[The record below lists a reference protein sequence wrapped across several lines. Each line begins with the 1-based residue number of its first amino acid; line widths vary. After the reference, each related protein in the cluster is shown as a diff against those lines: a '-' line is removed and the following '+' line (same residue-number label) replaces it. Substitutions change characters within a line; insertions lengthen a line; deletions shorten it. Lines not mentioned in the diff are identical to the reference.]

1 MMTLLL
7 DVGHIVAVSSVTL
20 NVLYIQALLLMDLAY

>member
-1 MMTLLL
+1 MTALLS
-7 DVGHIVAVSSVTL
+7 DGGCIVAVSSITL